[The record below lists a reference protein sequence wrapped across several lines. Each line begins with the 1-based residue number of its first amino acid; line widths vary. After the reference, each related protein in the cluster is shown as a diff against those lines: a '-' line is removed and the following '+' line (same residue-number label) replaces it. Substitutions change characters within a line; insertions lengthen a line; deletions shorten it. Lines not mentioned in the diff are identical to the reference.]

1 MRFRVI
7 EALASRYPV
16 APMCRLLRVSRSGFY
31 AWQQRPPSAR
41 EMANRRLSKEIRTIH
56 HEVNGIYGHRR
67 ITAELTAMGHEC
79 GRHRVARLMR
89 EAGLCVRSRKRWRLV
104 SNSRHDLPIAPNH
117 LDRQFSSDRANRHWV
132 SDMTYVRTAQ
142 GWLYLAVVLDLYSRA
157 IVGWA
162 MHHRMHQAL
171 VHAALEMAIARR
183 RPQTEVLLHSD
194 RGSQYCAYD
203 YQALLRRHRI
213 VPSHSRRGNC
223 WDNAAMESFFRSLK
237 AERVYLT
244 RYASYQ
250 EAKSD
255 LFDYIRFY
263 NHRRRHSTLGYLSP
277 MEFERRNASS
287 SS

>member
-1 MRFRVI
+1 
-7 EALASRYPV
+7 
-16 APMCRLLRVSRSGFY
+16 
-31 AWQQRPPSAR
+31 
-41 EMANRRLSKEIRTIH
+41 MANRRLSKEIRTIH

-67 ITAELTAMGHEC
+67 IKAELTAMGQAC

-89 EAGLCVRSRKRWRLV
+89 EAGLRVRSRKRWRLV
-104 SNSRHDLPIAPNH
+104 SSSRHDLPIAPNH
-117 LDRQFSSDRANRHWV
+117 LDRQFVSDRANRHWV

-157 IVGWA
+157 VVGWA
-162 MHHRMHQAL
+162 MHHRMQQAL
-171 VHAALEMAIARR
+171 VHA
-183 RPQTEVLLHSD
+183 
-194 RGSQYCAYD
+194 AYD

-213 VPSHSRRGNC
+213 VPSHSRPGNC

-250 EAKSD
+250 EAKTD

-277 MEFERRNASS
+277 MEFERRYASS
-287 SS
+287 NS